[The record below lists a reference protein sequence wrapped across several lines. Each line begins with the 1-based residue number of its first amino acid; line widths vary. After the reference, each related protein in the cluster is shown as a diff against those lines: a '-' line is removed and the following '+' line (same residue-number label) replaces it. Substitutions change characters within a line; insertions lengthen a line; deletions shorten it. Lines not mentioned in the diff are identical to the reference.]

1 MKKYEDELKNLQAK
15 TNNPEI
21 DKLIESS
28 NQITGDIRTDPYDI
42 DQREVLENQT
52 ELEKYKGLL
61 LRQRDIMI
69 AMTARLNNRDE
80 NIINLQSEIEMLN
93 QRNLDLENEL
103 IKNSEEYQGSMH
115 QSSSKRSP
123 SKPLRTSTANSI
135 PDDRLDTI
143 KHCSDSLRIG
153 LDLVINVLTKEN
165 SALDLGSIAQKL
177 LGLQNTAHSLSKAV
191 KFGADKY
198 FTAYLDLP
206 LAKDMTR
213 PRIHAFFKGVKEY
226 SMTLK
231 TLNTN

>member
-21 DKLIESS
+21 DKLIECSG
-28 NQITGDIRTDPYDI
+28 QIPGEFKAEAYDI
-42 DQREVLENQT
+42 DQKEVLENQT

-80 NIINLQSEIEMLN
+80 TIINLQSEIEMLN
-93 QRNLDLENEL
+93 QRNLELENEL
-103 IKNSEEYQGSMH
+103 IKSSDEYQGSRH

-123 SKPLRTSTANSI
+123 NKLVRSNSNVVI
-135 PDDRLDTI
+135 PDDRLEAI
-143 KHCSDSLRIG
+143 KNCSDSLRNG

-177 LGLQNTAHSLSKAV
+177 LGLQNTAHQLSKSV
-191 KFGADKY
+191 RLGADKY
-198 FTAYLDLP
+198 SIVELGLP
-206 LAKDMTR
+206 RGRST
-213 PRIHAFFKGVKEY
+213 
-226 SMTLK
+226 T
-231 TLNTN
+231 